1 VLPPLWFLMGFAMP
15 ALLPTAYT
23 GTIIWLGRVLAKP
36 AILASHSVDEMFAAF
51 DGAEGEVHSG
61 LTRPS
66 CSRVTALY
74 PRGTDIRNT
83 RQFSVVSAEDLAQI
97 ATRMG
102 IAALD
107 PSLLG
112 ASLVIDGI
120 PDFTH
125 LPPSSR
131 LQAEGG
137 ATLVVDME
145 NRPCQLPAKGIE
157 ANHPGKGAAFKSA
170 ALGRRGVTAWVE
182 REGILR
188 VGQTVRLFVPDQ
200 RVWAHLAAARKG

>member
-15 ALLPTAYT
+15 ALLPTSYS

-36 AILASHSVDEMFAAF
+36 AILASDAVDEVFATF

-74 PRGTDIRNT
+74 PRDTTIRNT
-83 RQFSVVSAEDLAQI
+83 RQFSVVSAEDLAEI
-97 ATRMG
+97 AMRMG

-157 ANHPGKGAAFKSA
+157 AQYPGHGAAFKSA
-170 ALGRRGVTAWVE
+170 AKGRRGVTAWVE

-188 VGQTVRLFVPDQ
+188 VGQNVRLFVPDQ
-200 RVWAHLAAARKG
+200 RVWTHLAAARKG